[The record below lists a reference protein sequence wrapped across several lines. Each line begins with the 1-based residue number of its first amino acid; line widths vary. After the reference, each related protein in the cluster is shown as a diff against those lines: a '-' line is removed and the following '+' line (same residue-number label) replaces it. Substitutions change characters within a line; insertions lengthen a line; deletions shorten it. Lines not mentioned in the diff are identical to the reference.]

1 MEVIIPRM
9 VGVENVTAGSPI
21 SGEIG
26 GSPIFWVTIANKIVW
41 RF

>member
-1 MEVIIPRM
+1 MEVVIPRM
-9 VGVENVTAGSPI
+9 VGVENVTTGNPI

-26 GSPIFWVTIANKIVW
+26 GSPIFWVTIANEIVW